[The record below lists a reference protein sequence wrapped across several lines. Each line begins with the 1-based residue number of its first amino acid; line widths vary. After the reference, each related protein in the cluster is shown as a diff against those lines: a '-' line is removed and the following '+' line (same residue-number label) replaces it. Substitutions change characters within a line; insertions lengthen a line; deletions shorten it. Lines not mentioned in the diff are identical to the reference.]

1 MTDRVIA
8 VTEAP
13 FHTQAD
19 GINIGQLEGEILVA
33 TGFAPT
39 AINSD
44 SANITI
50 SFTQSSPPTV
60 ATLLPIVQAHDGR
73 PKGQSRRVR
82 ADGAQV
88 VASAVASYDAA
99 PTHNSLKFVSNPPAI
114 TSSKTHVFA
123 ADCRLRGGRVWV
135 SSGAMF
141 GDEIKVELLNADDS
155 VFHTPVPGF
164 GIPNGGTGNAFVKL
178 DSGQAIPISAGQK
191 LKFTYTPDDTD
202 GSSVQI
208 IAGWLEIDGHE

>member
-13 FHTQAD
+13 YHEQSN
-19 GINIGQLEGEILVA
+19 GINLGQLEVEIVAA

-39 AINSD
+39 ASNSD
-44 SANITI
+44 GTNITI
-50 SFTQSSPPTV
+50 SFTQSTPPTV

-73 PKGQSRRVR
+73 PKTQAKRVR

-88 VASAVASYDAA
+88 VAMAVPSYDGA
-99 PTHNSLKFVSNPPAI
+99 PTHNSIKFVYNPGVSNA
-114 TSSKTHVFA
+114 SGTHVFA

-135 SSGAMF
+135 SSGAIF

-164 GIPNGGTGNAFVKL
+164 GIPNGGTGNAFVEL

-202 GSSVQI
+202 GSPVQL